1 MIAELHNI
9 FTTFNT
15 DLASWIGNFNPFGFA
30 QELADLAH
38 AGTSEFISNVAAFF

>member
-1 MIAELHNI
+1 MIADLHNI
-9 FTTFNT
+9 FATFNA

>member
-1 MIAELHNI
+1 MIADLHNI

-15 DLASWIGNFNPFGFA
+15 DLVSWVQSFNPFQFA

-38 AGTSEFISNVAAFF
+38 AGTTEFISNVAAFF

>member
-9 FTTFNT
+9 FTTLN
-15 DLASWIGNFNPFGFA
+15 DSLASWIGNFNPFGFA

-38 AGTSEFISNVAAFF
+38 AGTTEFISNVAAFF